1 MRGDLAEDHK
11 MGALPSRTRVAK
23 RLWDGEYQAR
33 FNTHYHRIAK
43 HLWGAGEL
51 LTATLTLTAALAGVP
66 GTIADYF
73 TATPA
78 LVTTL
83 LSFLSALLL
92 LFQFSQKHREHYYLY
107 RRWMEMEV
115 KWKEVSNAFEYNT
128 ASLTLVLDKIA
139 EYEVE
144 ALRVESEQSKP
155 SALLL
160 RHSENKVRREAGIQP
175 LLRQFPVLGKPFRW
189 LADKILG

>member
-1 MRGDLAEDHK
+1 
-11 MGALPSRTRVAK
+11 
-23 RLWDGEYQAR
+23 
-33 FNTHYHRIAK
+33 
-43 HLWGAGEL
+43 
-51 LTATLTLTAALAGVP
+51 
-66 GTIADYF
+66 
-73 TATPA
+73 
-78 LVTTL
+78 
-83 LSFLSALLL
+83 
-92 LFQFSQKHREHYYLY
+92 
-107 RRWMEMEV
+107 MEMEV